1 VRIHIFLDDEQETRV
16 ILDPPA
22 TFELDTTQL
31 SDGRHRLRVQAIDDD
46 GTVGVEEIPFI
57 VRNGPGIDVVG
68 LSTGKAIQGRVPIL
82 LNAFSSRVGDA
93 FEPVRAETPAPIP
106 TWTWVLALVV
116 VAWAMWYSA
125 TEFQEYRP
133 RNLAAV
139 QPTGQSAAPAGGS
152 TVSQATWAILGE
164 QVFGNKCAACHQV
177 SGMGVAGV
185 FPPLAGDPVVT
196 AKDSAEHIRI
206 VLRGRQGKAIGGV
219 AYPSPMPAFADQLT
233 DDEIVAVINHERTSW
248 SNKGPLVTPKDVAAL
263 R

>member
-1 VRIHIFLDDEQETRV
+1 MRIHIFLDDEQETRG

-31 SDGRHRLRVQAIDDD
+31 SDGPHRLRVQAIGDD

-57 VRNGPGIDVVG
+57 VRNGPGIDVIG
-68 LSTGKAIQGRVPIL
+68 LSTGKAVQGRVPIV
-82 LNAFSSRVGDA
+82 LNAFSSRLGDA

-125 TEFQEYRP
+125 MEFQEDRH

-139 QPTGQSAAPAGGS
+139 QPTGQSGSPVTGS
-152 TVSQATWAILGE
+152 TASQATWAILGE
-164 QVFGNKCAACHQV
+164 QVYGNKCAACHQV
-177 SGMGVAGV
+177 SGMGVAAV
-185 FPPLAGDPVVT
+185 FPPLAGDAVVT

-219 AYPSPMPAFADQLT
+219 AYPSAMPAFADQLT
-233 DDEIVAVINHERTSW
+233 NDEIAAVINHERTSW
-248 SNKGPLVTPKDVAAL
+248 SNKGSLVTPKDVAAL